1 MRTVRSVVR
10 ALSASIAVLL
20 AVVGP
25 MLMLSAP
32 QAAASSAQQQSSQAD
47 AAHTAAI
54 AISITG
60 MTPQVATPSSTVT
73 ISGTLANRTG
83 APVSGITVQ
92 AKTSSMLF
100 SGRKEMSDFTSAGG
114 FPYQLG
120 AAGNPEVTG
129 AVPNGAT
136 RRWSVTF
143 PAVDFYG
150 QFGVFPVQVQATS
163 AGGQHTASADTFL
176 VYWPGG
182 SAAGQPAPL
191 QAAWVW
197 PLVDTP
203 QQGAC
208 GQTLATSQLSRSVAA
223 GGRLSTLLSAGATY
237 AQTDNLTWDIDP
249 ALLSDVSVMTSP
261 YSTVSNASCTG
272 RTQQQASSAAQSWLT
287 ELRATSAGQPAF
299 ATPYA
304 NVDVAALSHAGLD
317 TSIKAAYQ
325 LGKTVAGQILPGTFG
340 TSGTGITGTTGTT
353 DGTVLKA
360 AWPTD
365 GLADSEVLTNLAN
378 DGGVNTVILNSNEI
392 SSTTG
397 YDDAVART
405 TSGIGTSLSVLLA
418 DSDITSLL
426 GTASAA
432 GSQSG
437 QFALVQDFLAET
449 AMISSEAPNLA
460 RSLVIAPPTGWDPSA
475 GEASAL
481 LKITSGTT
489 PWLHSVGLSR
499 LATEASKLTATEA
512 LPAKQVNHQEL
523 SAGYLAQLASVQS
536 SLSVFEDL
544 LYQPPARLI
553 QRYDAAIAAVAS
565 SAWRGKASAGG
576 WLALTQL
583 KDFLQDSENKV
594 QIISSKKVL
603 LAGASGETPVS
614 VRNGL
619 GLPIQVQ
626 VMASTP
632 VNSQLQVGPFVS
644 LIKVQALKTG
654 TVRMPVRSTTIGTTT
669 VQLQLVTPN
678 GSPLAWTKESLSVEV
693 TRVGRFVLL
702 IIGGALGILV
712 LTSAVRLRRKRLAAR
727 HENNADDTA
736 NAGGAG

>member
-20 AVVGP
+20 AVAGP
-25 MLMLSAP
+25 MLALSAP
-32 QAAASSAQQQSSQAD
+32 RAAASSAQQQSSQAD
-47 AAHTAAI
+47 AADAPAI

-73 ISGTLANRTG
+73 ITGTLANRTG

-100 SGRKEMSDFTSAGG
+100 SGRTEMSDFTSAGSY
-114 FPYQLG
+114 PYQLG

-129 AVPNGAT
+129 AVSNGAT

-163 AGGQHTASADTFL
+163 ASGQYTASADTFL

-182 SAAGQPAPL
+182 SAASQPAPL
-191 QAAWVW
+191 QVAWVW

-208 GQTLATSQLSRSVAA
+208 AQTLATSQLSRSVAA
-223 GGRLSTLLSAGATY
+223 GGRLSTLLAAGATY
-237 AQTDNLTWDIDP
+237 ARTDNLTWDIDP

-261 YSTVSNASCTG
+261 YFTVSNASCTG

-287 ELRATSAGQPAF
+287 KLRATSAGQPAF

-317 TSIKAAYQ
+317 TGIKAAYQ

-340 TSGTGITGTTGTT
+340 ASGTGTK

-360 AWPTD
+360 AWPAD

-378 DGGVNTVILNSNEI
+378 DGGVNTVILNSNEM
-392 SSTTG
+392 SSATG
-397 YDDAVART
+397 YDNAVART
-405 TSGIGTSLSVLLA
+405 TSGIGTSMSVLLA

-426 GTASAA
+426 GTASATA
-432 GSQSG
+432 SESG

-481 LKITSGTT
+481 LKITSGASGA

-499 LATEASKLTATEA
+499 LAAEASKLTATEA

-544 LYQPPARLI
+544 LLQPPARLI
-553 QRYDAAIAAVAS
+553 QRYDAVIAAVAS

-583 KDFLQDSENKV
+583 KDFLQDAENKV

-603 LAGASGETPVS
+603 LAGTSGETPVS
-614 VRNGL
+614 VKNGL
-619 GLPIQVQ
+619 AWPIQVQ

-632 VNSQLQVGPFVS
+632 VDSQLQVGPFAMV
-644 LIKVQALKTG
+644 LKVQALKTG
-654 TVRMPVRSTTIGTTT
+654 TVRMPVRSATIGTTT
-669 VQLQLVTPN
+669 VQLQLVTQN
-678 GSPLAWTKESLSVEV
+678 GSPLAWTRESLSVEV
-693 TRVGRFVLL
+693 TRVGRFLLL

-712 LTSAVRLRRKRLAAR
+712 LTSVVRLRRKRLAAR

>member
-25 MLMLSAP
+25 MLVLSAP
-32 QAAASSAQQQSSQAD
+32 QAAASSAGQQQRSSAL
-47 AAHTAAI
+47 

-92 AKTSSMLF
+92 AKTSSLLF
-100 SGRKEMSDFTSAGG
+100 TGRTEMSDFTSTGDY
-114 FPYQLG
+114 PSQLG

-129 AVPNGAT
+129 RVPNGAT

-163 AGGQHTASADTFL
+163 AGGQYTASADTFL

-182 SAAGQPAPL
+182 SASSQPERL
-191 QAAWVW
+191 QVAWVW

-208 GQTLATSQLSRSVAA
+208 GQTLATSALSGSVAA
-223 GGRLSTLLSAGATY
+223 RGRLSTLLDAGATW
-237 AQTDNLTWDIDP
+237 AQTDKLTWDIDP

-261 YSTVSNASCTG
+261 YFTVSNASCTG
-272 RTQQQASSAAQSWLT
+272 RTQQKPSSAAHNWLT
-287 ELRATSAGQPAF
+287 ELRATTVGQPAF
-299 ATPYA
+299 TTSYA

-317 TSIKAAYQ
+317 AGIKAAYQ
-325 LGKTVAGQILPGTFG
+325 LGKTVAGQILPDTFG
-340 TSGTGITGTTGTT
+340 ASSTGTP

-360 AWPTD
+360 AWPAD
-365 GLADSEVLTNLAN
+365 GLADSEVVTSLAN
-378 DGGVNTVILNSNEI
+378 DGGVNTVILNSNEVS
-392 SSTTG
+392 SSTPG
-397 YDDAVART
+397 YDNALART
-405 TSGIGTSLSVLLA
+405 TSGIGTSVSVLLA
-418 DSDITSLL
+418 DSDLTSLL
-426 GTASAA
+426 ATASSTA
-432 GSQSG
+432 SESG
-437 QFALVQDFLAET
+437 QFAFEQDFLAET

-460 RSLVIAPPTGWDPSA
+460 RSLVIAPPTGWNPSA

-481 LKITSGTT
+481 LKITSGT
-489 PWLHSVGLSR
+489 PWLHSAGLST
-499 LATEASKLTATEA
+499 LAAEASKLTATES
-512 LPAKQVNHQEL
+512 LPSKQVSHQEL
-523 SAGYLAQLASVQS
+523 SAGYRAQLASVQS

-544 LYQPPARLI
+544 LYHPPARLI

-565 SAWRGKASAGG
+565 SAWRGKGSAGG
-576 WLALTQL
+576 WLALTEL
-583 KDFLQDSENKV
+583 KDFLRDSANKV
-594 QIISSKKVL
+594 QIISGKKVL
-603 LAGASGETPVS
+603 LAGTSGQTPVS

-619 GLPIQVQ
+619 DWPIQVQ

-632 VNSQLQVGPFVS
+632 VGSQVQVGPFAA
-644 LIKVQALKTG
+644 LLTVQARKTN
-654 TVRMPVRSTTIGTTT
+654 TVRMPVRSATIGTTT
-669 VQLQLVTPN
+669 VQLQLVTQN
-678 GSPLAWTKESLSVEV
+678 GSPLAWTRESLSVEV
-693 TRVGRFVLL
+693 TRVGRFLLL
-702 IIGGALGILV
+702 IVGGALGILV

-727 HENNADDTA
+727 RENNADETA